1 MQITLIWLAVQAWF
15 KKVGAWCKKYWQIL
29 RGAAIPIMLTLIFR
43 KRGDLS
49 NILDRINDDYKKE
62 IDVIENQHATEIE
75 KRENAQKLYLET
87 IERLEEEYE
96 NASETLDSNK
106 KKKIKE
112 LIEKYK
118 DDPDGLAN
126 EIAELT
132 GMKRV

>member
-1 MQITLIWLAVQAWF
+1 MQITLAWLAVQAWL
-15 KKVGAWCKKYWQIL
+15 KKIWAWCKKYWQIL
-29 RGAAIPIMLTLIFR
+29 LGAAIPIILMLIFQ

-49 NILDRINDDYKKE
+49 KILDRINDDYKKE

-87 IERLEEEYE
+87 IKRLEAEYE

-112 LIEKYK
+112 LVEKYQ
-118 DDPDGLAN
+118 DDPDGLADK
-126 EIAELT
+126 IAELT
-132 GMKRV
+132 GIKRV